1 MTKRNHIEAAMRG
14 HKMVFFVMTVLCLFG
29 IYALIKMN
37 KDEFPQVTIRQAVVV
52 AIYPGATA
60 QEIEQQVT
68 GPLED
73 CLFSYEEV
81 NKKFTYSTTK
91 DGIVYIITELNQS
104 VKRKDEVW
112 AKIRSGLDLVKLTK
126 LPKGVLTVL
135 VIDDFG
141 NTSSMLLAIESEDHN
156 PRELNDYAKTISN
169 YLRTIPEMGKI
180 KVLGEQT
187 EQIVVDIDIKQL
199 ARYGIDHKSLFAMFA
214 TQGLRTVSG
223 TTGGQAG
230 QAQLHIDIPLG
241 SEYEVGEQIV
251 YTDPATQ
258 SVVRLKDIASIHRE
272 YKAESYID
280 YYEQKK
286 ASAVMLSIEMQP
298 GHNIV
303 RFGEEIDK
311 KLALAKAELPAD
323 VKMHRV
329 TDQPKVVNDSVVSFL
344 KDILISILVVVA
356 VMLVLFPLKTAIV
369 ASTGVPICTA
379 ITIGIM
385 YLFGLELN
393 TVTLAALIVV
403 LGMIVDNSVIVVDSY
418 CNSLQK
424 GHSRWFAAATEAKD
438 LYVPTLIAT
447 ISIFGMFFPMK
458 LILDGLMGE
467 FVKDFPWAVMFALMA
482 SFFYAFY
489 VTPYLSIRFIKR
501 QQPGDINFFERAQ
514 NWFFEK
520 LEHAYEK
527 VLRFVFKIPVT
538 TLIVAFG
545 LIVLGGFLF
554 LQMNVQML
562 PKADRSCF
570 AVEIHLQEGRSIQE
584 SGAVADSLAR
594 ILNADPRVVNV
605 TSFVG
610 MSSPRFHAAY
620 APQMPASNY
629 AQLIVNTI
637 SNTATEEV
645 LNDYTECY
653 ENAFPNAYVRFK
665 QMDYQICNNPFEVCV
680 QGPDIEDL
688 EPYADSIK
696 QFMMSCPEL
705 MWVHSNY
712 DETRPAI
719 RIQLNADEA
728 SRLGVSQTFMSLY
741 LSNVFNGQTITT
753 FYEQN
758 NAVPVMLRAS
768 GIDTLDY
775 KQLEDLLIPTIYP
788 GVSVPLCQIAT
799 IEPEWH
805 HASIGHI
812 NGVPTITIG
821 CDLRGNASEPLVQK
835 KVQKWI
841 ESRGIGQQVTIF
853 NDGLTGKN
861 KIIIPQAIYSIIGA
875 LLVMFFVLLY
885 HFGKLS
891 ISILTLSSCLLTLF
905 GAFLGMRIFRMEDFS
920 ITAILGIVSLIGIIV
935 RNAIIMYEYAEEL
948 RLKEHMSGRD
958 AAFQAGI
965 RRMRPIF
972 LTSATTALG
981 VIPMIIAG
989 TSLWMPLG
997 VVICFG
1003 TIFTLPLVV
1012 TILPIAYWKFYARD

>member
-1 MTKRNHIEAAMRG
+1 MRS
-14 HKMVFFVMTVLCLFG
+14 HKMVFFVVAVLCLFG
-29 IYALIKMN
+29 IYALVQMN
-37 KDEFPQVTIRQAVVV
+37 KDEFPQVTIRQAVVA

-68 GPLED
+68 YPLEE
-73 CLFSYEEV
+73 CLFSYEEI
-81 NKKFTYSTTK
+81 NKDFTYSTSK
-91 DGIVYIITELNQS
+91 DGVVYIITELNQS

-112 AKIRSGLDLVKLTK
+112 AKIRAGLDMVKKTK
-126 LPKGVLTVL
+126 LPQGVLAVA

-156 PRELNDYAKTISN
+156 PRELSAYAKTISN
-169 YLRTIPEMGKI
+169 HLRTIPEMGKI
-180 KVLGEQT
+180 KILGEQT
-187 EQIVVDIDIKQL
+187 EQIVVDVDIKQL
-199 ARYGIDHKSLFAMFA
+199 TRYGIDQKTLFAMFA

-223 TTGGQAG
+223 TTGAAAG
-230 QAQLHIDIPLG
+230 HTQLHIDIPLD
-241 SEYEVGEQIV
+241 SEYEIAEQIV
-251 YTDPATQ
+251 YTDPVTQ
-258 SVVRLKDIASIHRE
+258 STVRLKDIAIIHRE
-272 YKAESYID
+272 YKNGSYID
-280 YYEQKK
+280 YYEQDR

-303 RFGEEIDK
+303 QFGDEVDK
-311 KLALAKAELPAD
+311 QLAIAAAELPAD
-323 VKMHRV
+323 VRMHRV

-356 VMLVLFPLKTAIV
+356 VMLLLFPLKTAVV

-379 ITIGIM
+379 ITIGVM
-385 YLFGLELN
+385 YIFGLELN

-403 LGMIVDNSVIVVDSY
+403 LGMIVDNSVIVVDGY
-418 CNSLQK
+418 CNTLQT
-424 GHSRWFAAATEAKD
+424 GHSRWFSAATQAKE

-458 LILDGLMGE
+458 MILDGLMGE

-489 VTPYLSIRFIKR
+489 VTPYLSTRFIKR
-501 QQPGDINFFERAQ
+501 QKEGEVNFFERGQ
-514 NWFFEK
+514 NWFFGK
-520 LEHAYEK
+520 LEHAYEA
-527 VLRFVFKIPVT
+527 VLRLVFRIPVT
-538 TLIVAFG
+538 TLLLTFG
-545 LIVLGGFLF
+545 LMAVGLVLF
-554 LQMNVQML
+554 LRMNVQML

-570 AVEIHLQEGRSIQE
+570 AVEIHLKEGSSVQE
-584 SGAVADSLAR
+584 SGIVADSLAR
-594 ILNADPRVVNV
+594 VLNADPRVINV

-620 APQMPASNY
+620 APQMPMTNY
-629 AQLIVNTI
+629 AQLIVNTT
-637 SNTATEEV
+637 SNKATEQV
-645 LNDYTECY
+645 LKDYTERF
-653 ENAFPNAYVRFK
+653 ENAFTNAYARFK

-680 QGPDIEDL
+680 QGPRIEDIE
-688 EPYADSIK
+688 PFADSIK
-696 QFMMSCPEL
+696 QFMMACPEL

-712 DETRPAI
+712 DETRPSVRI
-719 RIQLNADEA
+719 RLNADEA
-728 SRLGVSQTFMSLY
+728 ARLGVSQTFMSLY
-741 LSNVFNGQTITT
+741 LSNIFNGQTITT

-758 NAVPVMLRAS
+758 NAVPVVLRAS

-775 KQLEDLLIPTIYP
+775 KQLEDVLVPTIYP
-788 GVSVPLCQIAT
+788 GVSVPLRQIAT

-805 HASIGHI
+805 HATIGHF

-821 CDLRGNASEPLVQK
+821 CDLKGNASEPKVQK
-835 KVQKWI
+835 KVQRWI
-841 ESRGIGQQVTIF
+841 EQQGIDKQATVF
-853 NDGLTGKN
+853 NNGLTRMN
-861 KIIIPQAIYSIIGA
+861 NIIIPQAIYSIIGA

-891 ISILTLSSCLLTLF
+891 LSILTLSSALLTLF
-905 GAFLGMRIFRMEDFS
+905 GAFLGMRIFGMVDFS
-920 ITAILGIVSLIGIIV
+920 ITAILGIVSLIGVIV

-948 RLKEHMSGRD
+948 RVKQHMSGRD

-981 VIPMIIAG
+981 VIPMIIAR
-989 TSLWMPLG
+989 TSLWMPMG

>member
-1 MTKRNHIEAAMRG
+1 MKTRNHIEAAMRS
-14 HKMVFFVMTVLCLFG
+14 HRMVFFVVAVLCLFG
-29 IYALIKMN
+29 IYALVQMN
-37 KDEFPQVTIRQAVVV
+37 KDEFPQVTIRQAVVA

-68 GPLED
+68 YPLEE
-73 CLFSYEEV
+73 CLFSYEEI
-81 NKKFTYSTTK
+81 NKEFTYSTSK
-91 DGIVYIITELNQS
+91 DGVVYIITELNQS

-112 AKIRSGLDLVKLTK
+112 AKIRTGLDMVKKTK
-126 LPKGVLTVL
+126 LPQGVLAVA

-156 PRELNDYAKTISN
+156 PRELNAYAKTISN
-169 YLRTIPEMGKI
+169 HLRTIPEMGKI
-180 KVLGEQT
+180 KILGEQT
-187 EQIVVDIDIKQL
+187 EQIVVDVDIKQL
-199 ARYGIDHKSLFAMFA
+199 ARYGIDQKSLFAMFA

-223 TTGGQAG
+223 TTGAAAG
-230 QAQLHIDIPLG
+230 HTQLHIDIPFD
-241 SEYEVGEQIV
+241 SEYEIAEQIV
-251 YTDPATQ
+251 YTDPVTQ
-258 SVVRLKDIASIHRE
+258 STVRLKDIATIQRE
-272 YKAESYID
+272 YKEGSYID
-280 YYEQKK
+280 YYEQDR

-303 RFGEEIDK
+303 QFGDEVDK
-311 KLALAKAELPAD
+311 QLAIAAAELPAD
-323 VKMHRV
+323 VRMHRV

-356 VMLVLFPLKTAIV
+356 VMLLLFPLKTAVV

-379 ITIGIM
+379 ITIGVM
-385 YLFGLELN
+385 YIFGLELN

-403 LGMIVDNSVIVVDSY
+403 LGMIVDNSVIVVDGY
-418 CNSLQK
+418 CNTLQT
-424 GHSRWFAAATEAKD
+424 GHSRWFSAATQAKE

-447 ISIFGMFFPMK
+447 VSIFGMFFPMK
-458 LILDGLMGE
+458 MILDGLMGE

-489 VTPYLSIRFIKR
+489 VTPYLSTRFIKR
-501 QQPGDINFFERAQ
+501 QKEGEVNFFERGQ
-514 NWFFEK
+514 NWFFGK

-527 VLRFVFKIPVT
+527 VLRLVFRIPVT
-538 TLIVAFG
+538 TLVLTFG
-545 LIVLGGFLF
+545 LMAIGLVLF
-554 LQMNVQML
+554 LSMNVQML

-570 AVEIHLQEGRSIQE
+570 AVEIHLKEGCSVAE
-584 SGAVADSLAR
+584 SGIVADSLAR
-594 ILNADPRVVNV
+594 VLNADPRVVNV

-620 APQMPASNY
+620 APQMPMTNY
-629 AQLIVNTI
+629 AQLIVNTT
-637 SNTATEEV
+637 SNKATEQV
-645 LNDYTECY
+645 LKDYTERF
-653 ENAFPNAYVRFK
+653 ENAFPNAYARFK

-680 QGPDIEDL
+680 QGPKIEDI

-712 DETRPAI
+712 DETRPSVRI
-719 RIQLNADEA
+719 RLNADEA
-728 SRLGVSQTFMSLY
+728 ARLGVSQTFMSLY
-741 LSNVFNGQTITT
+741 LSNIFNGQTITT

-758 NAVPVMLRAS
+758 NAVPVVLRAS

-775 KQLEDLLIPTIYP
+775 KQLEDVLVPTIYP
-788 GVSVPLCQIAT
+788 GVSVPLRQIAT

-805 HASIGHI
+805 HATIGHI

-821 CDLRGNASEPLVQK
+821 CDLKGNASEPKVQK
-835 KVQKWI
+835 KVQRWI
-841 ESRGIGQQVTIF
+841 EQQGIDKHVTIF

-891 ISILTLSSCLLTLF
+891 LSLLTLSSALLTLF
-905 GAFLGMRIFRMEDFS
+905 GAFLGMRIFGMVDFS
-920 ITAILGIVSLIGIIV
+920 ITAILGIVSLIGVIV

-948 RLKEHMSGRD
+948 RVKQHMSGRD

-981 VIPMIIAG
+981 VIPMIIAR
-989 TSLWMPLG
+989 TSLWMPMG

-1012 TILPIAYWKFYARD
+1012 TILPIAYWKFYAKD